1 MHISHVKVRVPNHG
15 VAAAC
20 FALRSESIA
29 CRTVKLRLGSRSE
42 TTVDGGK
49 IFSKTKLAVALQACS
64 RRIGLIDRRLFSP
77 HTTVVAKK
85 KKKDLSQ

>member
-1 MHISHVKVRVPNHG
+1 ML
-15 VAAAC
+15 C
-20 FALRSESIA
+20 TALSESIA

-85 KKKDLSQ
+85 KRRKICHSEAVINHVMQR